1 MRKLPSSTQTLSV
14 VSTPQKKCST
24 FATSTAS
31 NRPISVINA
40 TGSCSSSISSMTTSP
55 SSQVTTLN
63 RIIDEQSKKSEWKD
77 TDDLKILRRLAEVEK
92 QREELLSLVKKNE
105 NLRSLLTNNNVM
117 LEDYTVAK
125 SLPSNLEPSRES
137 TETCLPRTQ
146 AKRKRSKGAVASIVE
161 TLEGKNDIQ
170 AQAKV
175 LKQVLKHKSI
185 RPILKQAGYVDSE
198 SREYVTMR
206 NMIGNVGNFIGRA
219 METDKSQG
227 RPNDDKR
234 SAV

>member
-1 MRKLPSSTQTLSV
+1 M
-14 VSTPQKKCST
+14 
-24 FATSTAS
+24 
-31 NRPISVINA
+31 
-40 TGSCSSSISSMTTSP
+40 
-55 SSQVTTLN
+55 
-63 RIIDEQSKKSEWKD
+63 
-77 TDDLKILRRLAEVEK
+77 EK

-125 SLPSNLEPSRES
+125 SLPSNLEPSSES

-185 RPILKQAGYVDSE
+185 RPLVKQAGFIDSE
-198 SREYVTMR
+198 SKEYGSMSIMVDNTKK
-206 NMIGNVGNFIGRA
+206 FIARASSTQKPHGRS
-219 METDKSQG
+219 T
-227 RPNDDKR
+227 DDKR
-234 SAV
+234 SAVEVLQVAMTETPEPNLNAPSPSRERPKTN